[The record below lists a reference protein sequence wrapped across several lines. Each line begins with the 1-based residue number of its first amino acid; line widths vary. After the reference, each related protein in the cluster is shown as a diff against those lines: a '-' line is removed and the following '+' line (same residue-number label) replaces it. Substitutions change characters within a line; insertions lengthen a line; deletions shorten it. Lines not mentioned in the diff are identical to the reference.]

1 MTAAVEVVDDVRR
14 ARTLLHEGRLALLA
28 ALDEPASAATIA
40 KRLGQPRQRV
50 NYHLRELEEQRLLEI
65 AEERRR
71 GNCVERVYRRT
82 GKAFAISPD
91 ALGALGS
98 DPDDVR
104 DRFSAAYQIA
114 LGSRIVREVGAL
126 QRAAHEAGK
135 ALPTFTLDTEVRFA
149 SPADR
154 AAFADDLADTVARLV
169 ERYHDADAPGG
180 RRFRVFAGAH
190 SKPRRGGAVANVAPA
205 RGEE

>member
-14 ARTLLHEGRLALLA
+14 ARALLHEGRLALLA

-40 KRLGQPRQRV
+40 KRLGLPRQRV

-65 AEERRR
+65 ADERRR

-82 GKAFAISPD
+82 GQAFAISPE
-91 ALGALGS
+91 ALGELGS
-98 DPDDVR
+98 DPDAVR

-126 QRAAHEAGK
+126 QAGARRAAK

-149 SPADR
+149 SAEHR
-154 AAFADDLADTVARLV
+154 AAFADEVADAVARLV
-169 ERYHDADAPGG
+169 EKYHDGESPQG
-180 RRFRVFAGAH
+180 RRYRVFLGAH
-190 SKPRRGGAVANVAPA
+190 PRPRGAPDAARVATPGN
-205 RGEE
+205 EE